1 MNKSETIAYVKN
13 KLADPMYY
21 EYALLVNILIDHV
34 SLEDTALR
42 EFAGLL
48 GTETYGCAKNDVVG
62 LIDLMEEKDVEL

>member
-34 SLEDTALR
+34 DLEDTELR
-42 EFAGLL
+42 EFAALL
-48 GTETYGCAKNDVVG
+48 GTETYGCVKNDVVG
-62 LIDLMEEKDVEL
+62 LVDLMEKR